1 MASESQVSVQF
12 NLEKDDC
19 DDEFLEDLLLFTVK
33 DCGKFVYKSNVN
45 VFFVK
50 YVLFHLRN
58 GQY

>member
-45 VFFVK
+45 VFLLNMSYFT
-50 YVLFHLRN
+50 
-58 GQY
+58 